1 MITITDAIKSLCP
14 EAQFSIVDN
23 AYSKLTWLS
32 STIGQPSEI
41 EIQLEIS
48 RLQELAQLNEY
59 KKIRKAAYPSIE
71 EQLDMIYWD
80 KVNGTNL
87 WQESIDSVKQQYP
100 KPENL

>member
-23 AYSKLTWLS
+23 SYSKLTWLS
-32 STIGQPSEI
+32 PTIGQPSEI

-48 RLQELAQLNEY
+48 RLQELAELNEY